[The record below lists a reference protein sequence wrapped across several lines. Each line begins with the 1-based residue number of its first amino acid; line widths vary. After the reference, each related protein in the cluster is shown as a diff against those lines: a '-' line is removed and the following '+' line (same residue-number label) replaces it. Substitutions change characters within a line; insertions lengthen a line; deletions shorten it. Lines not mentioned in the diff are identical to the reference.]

1 MTPTS
6 EPRPAFGDRSLA
18 KAPNTGRHP
27 LDPQPPDTNRSDDNP
42 KEAATGPLGTTRDAR
57 RPRRKAAPVTTR
69 SAASEDLVLVLVS
82 HRVPA
87 SLDKAFKIACIE
99 RGLKQQEGLR
109 AALELWLEEN

>member
-6 EPRPAFGDRSLA
+6 EPRPAFGGRSLA

-27 LDPQPPDTNRSDDNP
+27 LDPQPPDADRFDDNP
-42 KEAATGPLGTTRDAR
+42 QEAATGPLGTTRDAQ
-57 RPRRKAAPVTTR
+57 RPRRKAAPAR
-69 SAASEDLVLVLVS
+69 SAASEDLVLVS

-109 AALELWLEEN
+109 AALALWLEEN